1 MKEKQLE
8 KVKKLIMLYR
18 NSAAS
23 EGEKTN
29 ARTLGEKIIKRY
41 NLNISFDTYEEPKSY
56 SNFRS
61 SRSRAYEKAYER
73 AYEEYHNSQHYKDH
87 ISTMMKYV
95 FESLFTNFKHE
106 FEKGYNWHKKPKIRK
121 YFGPFKKFKSDN
133 PNDPLTRLRTE
144 VFESDYYKHQPHFT
158 INALCKL
165 HEEEI
170 NFVKKLA
177 NKYGHRMEDKDLTSL
192 KVYFGFKKI
201 KILMHIFFIDL
212 HYSHGNTLITDSI
225 FEEYIKDGLYV
236 VSNDLELYY
245 FGGKGCQYAEV

>member
-8 KVKKLIMLYR
+8 RVKKLIMLYR

-29 ARTLGEKIIKRY
+29 ARALGEKIIKRY
-41 NLNISFDTYEEPKSY
+41 NLNISFDTYEEPKTDNTFRRNY
-56 SNFRS
+56 S
-61 SRSRAYEKAYER
+61 EK
-73 AYEEYHNSQHYKDH
+73 AYEEYHNSQQYKDH
-87 ISTMMKYV
+87 IATMMKYV
-95 FESLFTNFKHE
+95 FESVFTNFKHE
-106 FEKGYNWHKKPKIRK
+106 FERGYNGYSRTKIRK
-121 YFGPFKKFKSDN
+121 YFGPFKKSKSDD

-144 VFESDYYKHQPHFT
+144 VFESDYYKYQPHFT
-158 INALCKL
+158 INSLCKL
-165 HEEEI
+165 HEKEI
-170 NFVKKLA
+170 NFIKKLA

-212 HYSHGNTLITDSI
+212 HYERGNTLITDSI

-236 VSNDLELYY
+236 VTKDLELYY